1 MRARLLLLVAL
12 AACGLA
18 SQAAAKPDYPPG
30 ALDRRQQIMPHIGPV
45 TRAWIAGEARR
56 LADGTASDVTGDIRG
71 ADLGIPAGADIQELA
86 FVVLMQATEDQDQ
99 DLQEI
104 MTQVQAQTKAKQA
117 LRQQLQVVQADNAGV
132 ATNAVG
138 AGGETRGRRIA
149 GPGERPVQT
158 SDISEQLQL
167 KLQMA
172 QQRYSQLMQM
182 LSNVMRSLSD
192 TGSAIIANLK

>member
-1 MRARLLLLVAL
+1 MRARLLLLAAL

-45 TRAWIAGEARR
+45 TRAWVAGEARR
-56 LADGTASDVTGDIRG
+56 LADGTASDVTGDIHG
-71 ADLGIPAGADIQELA
+71 ADLGIPAGADVEELA

-117 LRQQLQVVQADNAGV
+117 LRQQLQTVNTDNANL
-132 ATNAVG
+132 ATNSGQPSSEA
-138 AGGETRGRRIA
+138 ARGRRIEGA
-149 GPGERPVQT
+149 GPGKT
-158 SDISEQLQL
+158 SDMSEQLEL

>member
-45 TRAWIAGEARR
+45 TRAWVAGEARR
-56 LADGTASDVTGDIRG
+56 LADGTASDVTGDIHG
-71 ADLGIPAGADIQELA
+71 ADLGIPAGADVEELA

-117 LRQQLQVVQADNAGV
+117 LRQQLQTVNTDNANL
-132 ATNAVG
+132 ATNSGQPSSEA
-138 AGGETRGRRIA
+138 ARGRRIEGA
-149 GPGERPVQT
+149 GPGKT
-158 SDISEQLQL
+158 SDMSEQLEL

-192 TGSAIIANLK
+192 TRSAIIANLK

>member
-1 MRARLLLLVAL
+1 MRARLLLLAAL

-56 LADGTASDVTGDIRG
+56 LADGTASDVTGDIHG
-71 ADLGIPAGADIQELA
+71 ADLGIPAGADVEELA

-117 LRQQLQVVQADNAGV
+117 LRQQLQTVNTDNANL
-132 ATNAVG
+132 ATNSGQPSSEA
-138 AGGETRGRRIA
+138 ARGRRIEGA
-149 GPGERPVQT
+149 GPGKT
-158 SDISEQLQL
+158 SDMSEQLEL

-192 TGSAIIANLK
+192 TRSAIIANLK

>member
-1 MRARLLLLVAL
+1 MRARLLLLAAL

-45 TRAWIAGEARR
+45 TRAWVAGEARR
-56 LADGTASDVTGDIRG
+56 LADGTASDVTGDIHG
-71 ADLGIPAGADIQELA
+71 ADLGIPAGADVEELA

-117 LRQQLQVVQADNAGV
+117 LRQQLQTVNTDNANL
-132 ATNAVG
+132 ATNSGQPSSEA
-138 AGGETRGRRIA
+138 ARGRRIEGA
-149 GPGERPVQT
+149 GPGKT
-158 SDISEQLQL
+158 SDMSEQLEL

-192 TGSAIIANLK
+192 TRSAIIANLK